1 MSDTVDSLLNQG
13 HVFKPTPEFTA
24 QAHINSEEQYQAM
37 YQKSINQP
45 EEFWGEVAETFTW
58 FKKWDKVLDWSD
70 KPFAKWFVNGK
81 TNISYNC
88 LDRQIAEGKGDKIAF
103 HWIGEPVDD
112 KVDLT
117 YSQLHEEV
125 CKFAN
130 VLKSRG
136 VGKGDRVAI
145 YLPMVPEL
153 VISMLACAR
162 IGAIHSIIFA
172 GFSSSAIADRVNDST
187 CKMVITS
194 DGAYRRGKVLDLKS
208 IVDEGLEA
216 TSCVEDVIVVQRT
229 KSDCKMSEGRDIWYH
244 ELMASASKDCPA
256 EEMDAEDP
264 LFILYTSGSTGKPK
278 GIQHHTGGYMVGSYL
293 TTKYIFDLKDDDIY
307 WCTADIGWITGHSY
321 ITYGPLNN
329 GATSIM
335 YEGAPNFPAENRF
348 WEIIEEKKVS
358 IFYTAPTAIRAFE
371 KWGEEHITKHD
382 ISSLRLLGTV
392 GEPISPE
399 TWNWYN
405 KTIGQNK
412 CPIVDTWWQTETG
425 AIMISPLP
433 GIQANKPG
441 SATRPFFGV
450 DVGVVN
456 EKGEDVADNEAGLL
470 VIKQPWPSMLRTL
483 WNDSDR
489 FKETYWE
496 RFEKQGYYLAGDGAM
511 RDSDGCHW
519 ILGRID
525 DVINVSGHRMSTME
539 VESALISHDSVK
551 ETAVVGFKHDLKGQG
566 IAAFVTLAEGVEMND
581 ETRKALRNHVR
592 SEIGAI
598 ASPDKIYMAEGLPKT
613 RSGKIMRR
621 LLRQIA
627 DGEEISGDTS
637 TIEDPSVLDKLK
649 EQEGQQKFI

>member
-24 QAHINSEEQYQAM
+24 QAHINSEEQYQEM
-37 YQKSINQP
+37 YQKSIHQP

-112 KVDLT
+112 TVDLT
-117 YSQLHEEV
+117 YTQLHEEV

-244 ELMASASKDCPA
+244 ELMAGASNDCPA

-441 SATRPFFGV
+441 SATRPFFGI

-483 WNDSDR
+483 WNDADR

-649 EQEGQQKFI
+649 EQEG

>member
-649 EQEGQQKFI
+649 EQEG

>member
-329 GATSIM
+329 GATSVM

-441 SATRPFFGV
+441 SATRPFFGI

-470 VIKQPWPSMLRTL
+470 VIKQPWPSMIRTL

-649 EQEGQQKFI
+649 EQEG

>member
-1 MSDTVDSLLNQG
+1 
-13 HVFKPTPEFTA
+13 
-24 QAHINSEEQYQAM
+24 M

-244 ELMASASKDCPA
+244 ELMESASKDCPA

-649 EQEGQQKFI
+649 EQEGQQTII

>member
-1 MSDTVDSLLNQG
+1 MSESSVLNQG
-13 HVFKPTPEFTA
+13 QLFKPSAEFTA
-24 QAHINSEEQYQAM
+24 NAHISSEAQYQEM
-37 YQKSINQP
+37 YKKSIEQP
-45 EEFWGEVAETFTW
+45 EQFWAEVAENFTW

-81 TNISYNC
+81 TNIAYNC
-88 LDRQIAEGKGDKIAF
+88 LDRQIAEGNGDKVAYY
-103 HWIGEPVDD
+103 WVGEPVDER
-112 KVDLT
+112 VTLT
-117 YSQLHEEV
+117 YNQLHEEV

-136 VGKGDRVAI
+136 VAKGDRVAI

-172 GFSSSAIADRVNDST
+172 GFSSAAIADRVTDST

-208 IVDEGLEA
+208 IVDEGLDA
-216 TSCVEDVIVVQRT
+216 TDCVEDVIVVQRT
-229 KSDCKMSEGRDIWYH
+229 NSEVTMKEGRDIWYH
-244 ELMASASKDCPA
+244 EMMAEASTDCPA

-278 GIQHHTGGYMVGSYL
+278 GIQHNTGGYMVGSYL
-293 TTKYIFDLKDDDIY
+293 TTKYVFDLKPDDIY

-329 GATSIM
+329 GATSVM

-348 WEIIEEKKVS
+348 WDIIEEHKVS

-405 KTIGQNK
+405 RIIGQEK

-425 AIMISPLP
+425 SIMIAPLP
-433 GIQANKPG
+433 GIQTNKPG
-441 SATRPFFGV
+441 SATRPFFGI
-450 DVGVVN
+450 DVGIVN

-470 VIKQPWPSMLRTL
+470 VIKQPWPSMVRTL
-483 WNDSDR
+483 WNDSGR

-539 VESALISHDSVK
+539 VESALISHELVK

-566 IAAFVTLAEGVEMND
+566 IAAFVTLAAGTEMND

-592 SEIGAI
+592 KEIGAI

-637 TIEDPSVLDKLK
+637 TIEDPSVLETLAK
-649 EQEGQQKFI
+649 QEG

>member
-1 MSDTVDSLLNQG
+1 
-13 HVFKPTPEFTA
+13 
-24 QAHINSEEQYQAM
+24 
-37 YQKSINQP
+37 
-45 EEFWGEVAETFTW
+45 
-58 FKKWDKVLDWSD
+58 
-70 KPFAKWFVNGK
+70 
-81 TNISYNC
+81 
-88 LDRQIAEGKGDKIAF
+88 
-103 HWIGEPVDD
+103 
-112 KVDLT
+112 
-117 YSQLHEEV
+117 
-125 CKFAN
+125 
-130 VLKSRG
+130 
-136 VGKGDRVAI
+136 
-145 YLPMVPEL
+145 
-153 VISMLACAR
+153 
-162 IGAIHSIIFA
+162 
-172 GFSSSAIADRVNDST
+172 
-187 CKMVITS
+187 
-194 DGAYRRGKVLDLKS
+194 
-208 IVDEGLEA
+208 
-216 TSCVEDVIVVQRT
+216 
-229 KSDCKMSEGRDIWYH
+229 
-244 ELMASASKDCPA
+244 
-256 EEMDAEDP
+256 
-264 LFILYTSGSTGKPK
+264 
-278 GIQHHTGGYMVGSYL
+278 
-293 TTKYIFDLKDDDIY
+293 
-307 WCTADIGWITGHSY
+307 
-321 ITYGPLNN
+321 
-329 GATSIM
+329 M

-649 EQEGQQKFI
+649 EQEGQQTII

>member
-244 ELMASASKDCPA
+244 ELMESASKDCPA

-649 EQEGQQKFI
+649 EQEG

>member
-329 GATSIM
+329 GATSVM

-441 SATRPFFGV
+441 SATRPFFGI

-649 EQEGQQKFI
+649 EQEG

>member
-1 MSDTVDSLLNQG
+1 MSDTVDSVLNQG
-13 HVFKPTPEFTA
+13 QVFKPTPEFTA
-24 QAHINSEEQYQAM
+24 NAHINSEEQYQEM
-37 YQKSINQP
+37 YKKSIEQP
-45 EEFWGEVAETFTW
+45 EEFWGEVAENFTW
-58 FKKWDKVLDWSD
+58 FKKWDKVLDWSE

-81 TNISYNC
+81 TNIAYNC
-88 LDRQIAEGKGDKIAF
+88 LDRQIEEGRGDKVAIQ
-103 HWIGEPVDD
+103 WVGEPVDD
-112 KVDLT
+112 RRTLT
-117 YSQLHEEV
+117 YKELHAEV

-130 VLKSRG
+130 VLKARG

-208 IVDEGLEA
+208 IVDEGLKD
-216 TSCVEDVIVVQRT
+216 TNCVEDVIVVQRT
-229 KSDCKMSEGRDIWYH
+229 NNEVNMQEGRDLHYSA
-244 ELMASASKDCPA
+244 LMADASTDCPA
-256 EEMDAEDP
+256 EEMDSEDP

-278 GIQHHTGGYMVGSYL
+278 GIQHHTGGYMVGSAL
-293 TTKYIFDLKDDDIY
+293 TTKYIFDLKDEDIY

-348 WEIIEEKKVS
+348 WEIIEEFKVN

-405 KTIGQNK
+405 KTIGQEK

-425 AIMISPLP
+425 SIMISPLP

-441 SATRPFFGV
+441 SATRPFFGI
-450 DVGVVN
+450 DVGIVN

-470 VIKQPWPSMLRTL
+470 VIKQPWPSMVRTL
-483 WNDSDR
+483 WNDGDR

-539 VESALISHDSVK
+539 VESALISHDFVK

-592 SEIGAI
+592 AEIGAI

-649 EQEGQQKFI
+649 EQEG